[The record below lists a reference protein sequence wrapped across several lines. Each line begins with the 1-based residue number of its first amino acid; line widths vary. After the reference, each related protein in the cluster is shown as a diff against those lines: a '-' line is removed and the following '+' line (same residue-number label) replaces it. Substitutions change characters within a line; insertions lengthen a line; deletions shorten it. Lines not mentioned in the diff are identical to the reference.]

1 MFCTNSRLFSKH
13 MVFCILQFLGSTA
26 STVGLCMSV
35 FDLAHNVYE
44 PWAWQYFTVSG
55 CIVATIILQAIKDS
69 ICANPK
75 LFEGE
80 YNLESVLD
88 D

>member
-1 MFCTNSRLFSKH
+1 MYCINSRLFSKH
-13 MVFCILQFLGSTA
+13 VFFCVLQFLGSTA

-55 CIVATIILQAIKDS
+55 CIVATIVIQAIKDS
-69 ICANPK
+69 IVANPK
-75 LFEGE
+75 LFDT
-80 YNLESVLD
+80 NCHDCILD
-88 D
+88 E